1 MRELDVA
8 IELAREAGRAI
19 LEVYAEGV
27 AVERKDGHEPVTIA
41 DRRADALIRRGL
53 IDAFPADGLLSE
65 ETPDDLER
73 LTRPR
78 LWLVDP
84 LDGTKQF
91 IQQIPEF
98 SVMIGLAVEGHATL
112 GVVHMPVENVTYA
125 AAEGLGCR
133 RIDAE
138 GRSHTLTMEPFR
150 GTLRDARYVMSRSLT
165 GSRTGRVL
173 ESISPAPA
181 LRSGSVGRKAAL
193 VARGEADAYF
203 TLSTRSRHWD
213 ACAAEV
219 IVREAGGV
227 FSTALGE
234 KTVYNI
240 ENIRN
245 HQGLMAC
252 RRGLEEPLVEALA
265 ESCGH

>member
-1 MRELDVA
+1 MRELDIA
-8 IELAREAGRAI
+8 IELAREAGRSI
-19 LEVYAEGV
+19 LDVYAEGIE
-27 AVERKDGHEPVTIA
+27 VERKEGHEPVTIA

-53 IDAFPADGLLSE
+53 IEAFPGDGLLSE

-73 LTRPR
+73 MTKPR

-91 IQQIPEF
+91 IRKIPEF
-98 SVMIGLAVEGHATL
+98 SVMIGLAIEGHAVL
-112 GVVHMPVENVTYA
+112 GVVHMPIENVTYA

-138 GRSHTLTMEPFR
+138 GRADTLTMSSF
-150 GTLRDARYVMSRSLT
+150 GGSLREARFVMSRSID

-173 ESISPAPA
+173 DTISPAPA

-203 TLSTRSRHWD
+203 TLSAHSRHWD

-227 FSTALGE
+227 FLTALGE
-234 KTVYNI
+234 KTVYNT

-252 RRGLEEPLVEALA
+252 RRGLEEALVEALA
-265 ESCGH
+265 ESRGG

>member
-8 IELAREAGRAI
+8 IELAREAGRSI
-19 LEVYAEGV
+19 LDVYAEGV
-27 AVERKDGHEPVTIA
+27 EVERKDGHEPVTIA

-73 LTRPR
+73 LTRRR

-91 IQQIPEF
+91 IKNIPEF
-98 SVMIGLAVEGHATL
+98 SVMIGLAVEGHAVL

-125 AAEGLGCR
+125 AAEGSGCR

-138 GRSHTLTMEPFR
+138 GRAEKLEMRPFE
-150 GTLRDARYVMSRSLT
+150 GKLGEARYVMSRSIE

-173 ESISPAPA
+173 NAISSAPA
-181 LRSGSVGRKAAL
+181 LHSGSVGRKAAL

-227 FSTALGE
+227 FLTALGE
-234 KTVYNI
+234 KTVYNT

-252 RRGLEEPLVEALA
+252 RRGLEGALVETLV
-265 ESCGH
+265 ESCRR